1 MIILDEPFVSD
12 LLLETLATEQ
22 IPVIET
28 PYFSKIKK
36 GNGFSPISCEQAVI
50 ELNTKEYPLLY
61 SNSENAIHW
70 VTKHL
75 KQTSLPAKIELFKD
89 KARFRRLVQDLFP
102 GFYFKELPFNDLEEL
117 AIDTIPFPFIIKPSV
132 GFFSLGVHK
141 VNSPEEWPAVLVKL
155 KAEVEQNQ
163 QQYPIEVVNQSNF
176 IIEQLITGDEYAFD
190 AYFNDKGIPVV
201 LGIFKHLFSSDADV
215 SDRVYYTSK
224 DIIEEQLNPFTRFL
238 EEVGERAKLRNFPL
252 HVEVRIE
259 NGTVL
264 PIEINPMRF
273 GGWCTT
279 ADLTTKAF
287 DFNPYIY
294 FQQQLTPDWSKVL
307 ADKAGKNYCM
317 VILDNS
323 TGYPANN
330 IESFNYEKMMA
341 RFEKPLD
348 MRKNDWTKYPVFG
361 IMFTETRQDNFEE
374 IEWVLKSDLKDFVT
388 LK

>member
-12 LLLETLATEQ
+12 LLLETLSNEQ

-36 GNGFSPISCEQAVI
+36 GNGFSPVTCEQAVI

-75 KQTSLPAKIELFKD
+75 KHTTLPAKIELFKD
-89 KARFRRLVQDLFP
+89 KAKFRRLVQDLFP
-102 GFYFKELPFNDLEEL
+102 GFYFKELPFVDLENL
-117 AIDTIPFPFIIKPSV
+117 ALEKVPFPFIIKPSV

-141 VNSPEEWPAVLVKL
+141 VNSPEEWPGVLLKL
-155 KAEVEQNQ
+155 KADVEQNQ

-190 AYFNDKGIPVV
+190 AYFNDKGTPVV
-201 LGIFKHLFSSDADV
+201 LGIYKHLFSSDADV

-224 DIIEEQLNPFTRFL
+224 DIIEEQLEPFTRFL

-259 NGTVL
+259 KGTVL

-294 FQQQLTPDWSKVL
+294 FQQQLIPDWRVIL
-307 ADKAGKNYCM
+307 ADKADKNYCM

-323 TGYPANN
+323 TGHPAST
-330 IESFNYEKMMA
+330 IESFDYEKLME

-348 MRKNDWTKYPVFG
+348 MRTNDWNKYPVFG

-374 IEWVLKSDLKDFVT
+374 IEWVLKSDLKDYVT

>member
-1 MIILDEPFVSD
+1 
-12 LLLETLATEQ
+12 
-22 IPVIET
+22 
-28 PYFSKIKK
+28 
-36 GNGFSPISCEQAVI
+36 
-50 ELNTKEYPLLY
+50 
-61 SNSENAIHW
+61 
-70 VTKHL
+70 
-75 KQTSLPAKIELFKD
+75 
-89 KARFRRLVQDLFP
+89 
-102 GFYFKELPFNDLEEL
+102 
-117 AIDTIPFPFIIKPSV
+117 
-132 GFFSLGVHK
+132 
-141 VNSPEEWPAVLVKL
+141 
-155 KAEVEQNQ
+155 VEQNQ

-190 AYFNDKGIPVV
+190 AYFNDKGTPVV
-201 LGIFKHLFSSDADV
+201 LGIYKHLFSSDADV
-215 SDRVYYTSK
+215 SDRVYFTSK
-224 DIIEEQLNPFTRFL
+224 DIIEEQLKPFTRFL

-287 DFNPYIY
+287 NFNPYIY
-294 FQQQLTPDWSKVL
+294 FQQQLTPDWSSIL

-330 IESFNYEKMMA
+330 IGTFNYEKMMA
-341 RFEKPLD
+341 RFENPLD

>member
-12 LLLETLATEQ
+12 LLLETLSNEQ

-36 GNGFSPISCEQAVI
+36 GTGFSPVTCEQAVI

-75 KQTSLPAKIELFKD
+75 KHTTLPAKIELFKD
-89 KARFRRLVQDLFP
+89 KAKFRRLVQDLFP
-102 GFYFKELPFNDLEEL
+102 DFYFKELPFADLEKL
-117 AIDTIPFPFIIKPSV
+117 ALDTLPFPFIIKPSV

-190 AYFNDKGIPVV
+190 AYFNDKGTPVV
-201 LGIFKHLFSSDADV
+201 LGIYKHLFSSDADV

-224 DIIEEQLNPFTRFL
+224 DIIEEQLKPFTQFL
-238 EEVGERAKLRNFPL
+238 EEVGKRAKLRNFPL

-294 FQQQLTPDWSKVL
+294 FQQQLTPDWSVIL
-307 ADKAGKNYCM
+307 DDKAGKNYCM

-323 TGYPANN
+323 TGYAANT

-341 RFEKPLD
+341 LRNL
-348 MRKNDWTKYPVFG
+348 WTCVKTIGPSTPFLELCLPKRG
-361 IMFTETRQDNFEE
+361 KI
-374 IEWVLKSDLKDFVT
+374 ILKKLNGC
-388 LK
+388 

>member
-12 LLLETLATEQ
+12 LLLETLSNEQ

-36 GNGFSPISCEQAVI
+36 GNGFSPVTCEQAVI

-75 KQTSLPAKIELFKD
+75 KHTTLPAKIELFKD
-89 KARFRRLVQDLFP
+89 KAKFRRLVQDLFP
-102 GFYFKELPFNDLEEL
+102 GFYFKELPFVDLENL
-117 AIDTIPFPFIIKPSV
+117 ALEKVPFPFIIKPSV

-141 VNSPEEWPAVLVKL
+141 VNSPEEWPGVLLKL
-155 KAEVEQNQ
+155 KADVEQNQ

-190 AYFNDKGIPVV
+190 AYFNDKGTPVV
-201 LGIFKHLFSSDADV
+201 LGIYKHLFSSDADV

-224 DIIEEQLNPFTRFL
+224 DIIEEQLEPFTRFL

-294 FQQQLTPDWSKVL
+294 FQQQLIPDWRVIL
-307 ADKAGKNYCM
+307 ADKADKNYCM

-323 TGYPANN
+323 TGHPAST
-330 IESFNYEKMMA
+330 IESFDYEKLME

-348 MRKNDWTKYPVFG
+348 MRTNDWNKYPVFG

>member
-12 LLLETLATEQ
+12 LLLETLATEP

-75 KQTSLPAKIELFKD
+75 KHTSLPAKIELFKD
-89 KARFRRLVQDLFP
+89 KARFRRLVQDMFP
-102 GFYFKELPFNDLEEL
+102 GFYFKELPFSDLEAL
-117 AIDTIPFPFIIKPSV
+117 SLDALPFPFIIKPSV

-190 AYFNDKGIPVV
+190 AYFNDKGTPVV
-201 LGIFKHLFSSDADV
+201 LGIYKHLFSSDADV
-215 SDRVYYTSK
+215 SDRVYFTSK
-224 DIIEEQLNPFTRFL
+224 DIIEEQLKPFTRFL

-287 DFNPYIY
+287 NFIPYIY
-294 FQQQLTPDWSKVL
+294 FQQQLTPDWSSIL
-307 ADKAGKNYCM
+307 ADKAGKNFCM

-330 IESFNYEKMMA
+330 IGSFNYENMMA

-388 LK
+388 IK

>member
-12 LLLETLATEQ
+12 LLLETISTEQ

-36 GNGFSPISCEQAVI
+36 GNGYSPITCEQAVI

-75 KQTSLPAKIELFKD
+75 KHTTLPAKIELFKD

-102 GFYFKELPFNDLEEL
+102 DFYFKELPFNDLEQL
-117 AIDTIPFPFIIKPSV
+117 AVGTLPFPFIIKPSV

-141 VNSPEEWPAVLVKL
+141 VNSPQEWPAVLQKL
-155 KAEVEQNQ
+155 KDELAQNQ
-163 QQYPIEVVNQSNF
+163 QQYPVEVLNQSNF

-190 AYFNDKGIPVV
+190 AYFNENGTPVV

-224 DIIEEQLNPFTRFL
+224 DIIENQIQAFTRFL
-238 EEVGERAKLRNFPL
+238 EEVGARAKLRNFPL

-259 NGTVL
+259 NGKVF

-294 FQQQLTPDWSKVL
+294 FQQQLTPDWERIL
-307 ADKAGKNYCM
+307 AEKAGKNYCM

-323 TGYPANN
+323 TGFQAKN
-330 IESFNYEKMMA
+330 IESFNYEALMA

-348 MRKNDWTKYPVFG
+348 MRKNDWNKYPVFG